1 LATNLE
7 ESARRAGTHQWA
19 ESRLFEILGGWVAT
33 TPEPEVKV
41 MFERHGSHCAWRAT
55 QWWDRLPVLADVER
69 SSLCIA
75 PPGPAAPVLER
86 LATLEGTVERMAAT
100 YRLALPRLWAA
111 YEGHRR
117 AVGEVADSSTG
128 RTLGIVSSDLAA
140 DWHEGEV
147 QLQVL
152 LSDASRVRAAAGA
165 VSTLEERLA
174 TEY

>member
-7 ESARRAGTHQWA
+7 ESARRAGIHQWA
-19 ESRLFEILGGWVAT
+19 ESRLFEILGGWVAN

-41 MFERHGSHCAWRAT
+41 LFDRHSHHCAWRAA
-55 QWWDRLPVLADVER
+55 QWWDRLPVLAGVER

-86 LATLEGTVERMAAT
+86 LATLEGTVERMAVT

-117 AVGEVADSSTG
+117 AAADVADGSSV
-128 RTLGIVSSDLAA
+128 RTLGIVSGDLAA
-140 DWHEGEV
+140 DWREGEV
-147 QLQVL
+147 QLQLL
-152 LSDASRVRAAAGA
+152 LSDSSRVKAAAAA

-174 TEY
+174 TED